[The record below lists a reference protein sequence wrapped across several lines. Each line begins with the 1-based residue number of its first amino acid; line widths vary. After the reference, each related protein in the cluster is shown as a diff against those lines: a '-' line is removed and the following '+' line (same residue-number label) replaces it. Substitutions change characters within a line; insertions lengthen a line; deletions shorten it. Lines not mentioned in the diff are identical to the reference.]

1 MRHSPNQK
9 PRQETT
15 KHPLTAPTT
24 ENQHGHRQAVD
35 GGRRISLLCDLPPES
50 RTHITAYLDPPSLD
64 ALGQTCK
71 LLRAHVADE
80 STWYHAFLCQ
90 FLGVGPEASLSD
102 ETALLLRRQQKS
114 WRLEFAYRHKMRGR
128 WQRSRNT
135 TVVHSPVHSYVNAI
149 HPLANGGLLTCSLRY
164 GIVARSHPLTGKVV
178 KGFLSASGGGA
189 GLGIG
194 NPNLEFAPDATACA
208 LTSEGATA
216 RVAWGYRNGQ
226 LAIVIAKKAME
237 GKVAADFSLCRVD
250 DFHEGA
256 VVDVVWEQDMVVS
269 AAADGR
275 LKIWQKRHMIQCL
288 WTSPKDERA
297 VVPVKCAKVV
307 SALARGFI
315 ACVME
320 NGDIL
325 LWRGFVLGDAQ
336 DAGTPRVDAENV
348 SVVRVPCPL
357 PKPSSENLVD
367 ALPEVLAFHADKT
380 APKPTVLVAY
390 LQQAFFYRIAVAG
403 PADIRISTYGDP
415 AFRLTSVASFFTS
428 EPTEHS
434 FVLAGD
440 HLGTIAIY
448 DWAGKQVVTST
459 TDNSSP
465 SLTSPLR
472 KIDAHDAAVTA
483 LASNGV
489 VIATGSARGAIHAYD
504 ALTLERVRTFD
515 ALETRS
521 ATKDKEK
528 KRDKETRE
536 MLLATVGD
544 EVLAWQLGKVPKT
557 QRHVMVGAK
566 GKGRAWRERKIEIR
580 EGMASAKDAD
590 RNFPGRHLSNS
601 NFSQGNVNKQA
612 RVQQAKMD
620 ALGLDE
626 AEALE
631 YVMMLSREEALF
643 GDARA
648 VDDGPQATV
657 DEGVFEGD
665 FDSASLAGAD
675 IASLAG
681 VDDAS
686 LAGVDDS
693 PGSSGISSLS
703 PPSGRPIP
711 PSTSSRRTSPPA
723 TSAWAFLPSPSLA
736 PASLDD
742 EVAFPSVSPH
752 TPSSSV
758 RASPPTTT
766 QSAWSTPLR
775 ASPPSSSVRAS
786 PPSSSVQ
793 SAWGTPLRMTP
804 GSGRIRVS
812 GSGPDVSAA
821 ITSAAGAW
829 SSVSAASLRSPE
841 TRTSPR
847 SSTVNDVQ
855 PEPSAPRSPTTED
868 NEVMGDTENMDD
880 MDDDL
885 RYAIE
890 LSLAEARSRGEAV

>member
-1 MRHSPNQK
+1 MRHSPNLK
-9 PRQETT
+9 SRQETT
-15 KHPLTAPTT
+15 KHPLTAPTP
-24 ENQHGHRQAVD
+24 EKQHGHRQAVD

-50 RTHITAYLDPPSLD
+50 RTHITAYHDPPSLD

-102 ETALLLRRQQKS
+102 ETALLLRHQQKS

-275 LKIWQKRHMIQCL
+275 IKIWQKRHMIQCL

-348 SVVRVPCPL
+348 AVVRVPCPL

-380 APKPTVLVAY
+380 AAEPTVLVAY
-390 LQQAFFYRIAVAG
+390 LQQALFYRIAVAG

-415 AFRLTSVASFFTS
+415 AFLLTSVTPFFTS

-459 TDNSSP
+459 TDNS
-465 SLTSPLR
+465 PLR
-472 KIDAHDAAVTA
+472 KFDAHDAAVTA

-580 EGMASAKDAD
+580 EGMATAKDAD
-590 RNFPGRHLSNS
+590 RNFPGRHLSSS

-631 YVMMLSREEALF
+631 YVMMLSREEAVEREREAERVRELF
-643 GDARA
+643 G
-648 VDDGPQATV
+648 
-657 DEGVFEGD
+657 
-665 FDSASLAGAD
+665 
-675 IASLAG
+675 G

-693 PGSSGISSLS
+693 PGSSGISSLSYASSSSSAERQQGGKRS

-855 PEPSAPRSPTTED
+855 PEPSAPRPPTTED

>member
-1 MRHSPNQK
+1 MRHSPNLK
-9 PRQETT
+9 SRQETT
-15 KHPLTAPTT
+15 KHPLTAPTP
-24 ENQHGHRQAVD
+24 EKQHGHRQAVD

-64 ALGQTCK
+64 ALGQTCR

-348 SVVRVPCPL
+348 AVVRVPCPL

-380 APKPTVLVAY
+380 AAEPTVLVAY
-390 LQQAFFYRIAVAG
+390 LQQALFYRIAVAG

-415 AFRLTSVASFFTS
+415 AFRLTSVAPFFTS

-448 DWAGKQVVTST
+448 DWAGKQVATST
-459 TDNSSP
+459 TDNSPP

-472 KIDAHDAAVTA
+472 KFDAHDAAVTA

-580 EGMASAKDAD
+580 EGMASAKGAD

-631 YVMMLSREEALF
+631 YVMMLSREEA
-643 GDARA
+643 
-648 VDDGPQATV
+648 GPQATL

-675 IASLAG
+675 DASLAG

-686 LAGVDDS
+686 LADVDDS
-693 PGSSGISSLS
+693 PGSRGAS
-703 PPSGRPIP
+703 PSAGRPIP
-711 PSTSSRRTSPPA
+711 PSTSSRGTAPPASSSRRTSPPA
-723 TSAWAFLPSPSLA
+723 TSALAFLPSPSP

-758 RASPPTTT
+758 RASPPSTTH
-766 QSAWSTPLR
+766 SAWSTPLR

-786 PPSSSVQ
+786 PP
-793 SAWGTPLRMTP
+793 
-804 GSGRIRVS
+804 IVS
-812 GSGPDVSAA
+812 GAWSSL
-821 ITSAAGAW
+821 SAGAW
-829 SSVSAASLRSPE
+829 SSVPAASPPSPGTTGGTPE
-841 TRTSPR
+841 SVP
-847 SSTVNDVQ
+847 SGASVNVGDM
-855 PEPSAPRSPTTED
+855 D
-868 NEVMGDTENMDD
+868 NAENLDD

-890 LSLAEARSRGEAV
+890 LSLAEARSRGDAV

>member
-9 PRQETT
+9 SRQETT

-90 FLGVGPEASLSD
+90 LLGVGPEASLSN

-194 NPNLEFAPDATACA
+194 NPNLEFAPDATACT

-237 GKVAADFSLCRVD
+237 GKVAADFLLCRVD

-275 LKIWQKRHMIQCL
+275 IKIWQKRHMIQCL

-325 LWRGFVLGDAQ
+325 IWRGFMLGDAQ

-348 SVVRVPCPL
+348 AAVRVPCPL

-367 ALPEVLAFHADKT
+367 TLPEVLAFHADKT
-380 APKPTVLVAY
+380 APEPTVLVAY
-390 LQQAFFYRIAVAG
+390 LQQALFYRIAVAG

-415 AFRLTSVASFFTS
+415 AFRLTSVAPFFTS

-459 TDNSSP
+459 TDSSP
-465 SLTSPLR
+465 PSLNPPLR
-472 KIDAHDAAVTA
+472 KFDAHDAAVTA

-521 ATKDKEK
+521 ASGFTSPLDKEI
-528 KRDKETRE
+528 RE

-580 EGMASAKDAD
+580 EGMATAKDAD
-590 RNFPGRHLSNS
+590 RNFPGRHPSNS
-601 NFSQGNVNKQA
+601 NFSQGSVNKQA

-631 YVMMLSREEALF
+631 YVMMLSREEA
-643 GDARA
+643 
-648 VDDGPQATV
+648 GPQATL

-675 IASLAG
+675 NASLAG
-681 VDDAS
+681 ERQGAS
-686 LAGVDDS
+686 
-693 PGSSGISSLS
+693 PSG
-703 PPSGRPIP
+703 GRPIP
-711 PSTSSRRTSPPA
+711 PSSSRTSPPAASAWASPPASSSRRTSPA
-723 TSAWAFLPSPSLA
+723 TTSAWASLPSPSLA

-758 RASPPTTT
+758 RASPPSTT
-766 QSAWSTPLR
+766 QSAWSTLLR

-793 SAWGTPLRMTP
+793 SAWGTPLRITP

-829 SSVSAASLRSPE
+829 SSVSAASPRSPE

-855 PEPSAPRSPTTED
+855 PEPSAPRPPTTED
-868 NEVMGDTENMDD
+868 NEVMGDAENMDD

>member
-9 PRQETT
+9 SRQETT

-90 FLGVGPEASLSD
+90 LLGVGPEASLSN

-275 LKIWQKRHMIQCL
+275 IKIWQKRHMIQCL

-336 DAGTPRVDAENV
+336 DTGTPRVDADNV
-348 SVVRVPCPL
+348 AVVRVPCPL

-367 ALPEVLAFHADKT
+367 ALPEVLAFHVDKT
-380 APKPTVLVAY
+380 APEPTVLVAY
-390 LQQAFFYRIAVAG
+390 LQQAFFYRIDVAG

-415 AFRLTSVASFFTS
+415 AFRLTSVAPFFTS

-459 TDNSSP
+459 TDNSPP

-472 KIDAHDAAVTA
+472 KFDAHDAAVTA

-504 ALTLERVRTFD
+504 ALTLERVRMFD

-566 GKGRAWRERKIEIR
+566 GKGRAWRERVQYER
-580 EGMASAKDAD
+580 EWLCAVRVG
-590 RNFPGRHLSNS
+590 
-601 NFSQGNVNKQA
+601 NFSQGNANKQA

-631 YVMMLSREEALF
+631 YVMMLSREEAVEREREAERVRELF

-648 VDDGPQATV
+648 VDDGPQATL

-675 IASLAG
+675 NASLAG
-681 VDDAS
+681 GAS
-686 LAGVDDS
+686 
-693 PGSSGISSLS
+693 
-703 PPSGRPIP
+703 PSGGRLIP

-723 TSAWAFLPSPSLA
+723 TSAWASLPSPSLA

-758 RASPPTTT
+758 RASPPSTTP
-766 QSAWSTPLR
+766 SAWSTP
-775 ASPPSSSVRAS
+775 SSAVRAS
-786 PPSSSVQ
+786 TPSS
-793 SAWGTPLRMTP
+793 
-804 GSGRIRVS
+804 VS
-812 GSGPDVSAA
+812 GACTPPVVTSPTRLSAC
-821 ITSAAGAW
+821 AW
-829 SSVSAASLRSPE
+829 SSAPAAS
-841 TRTSPR
+841 PR
-847 SSTVNDVQ
+847 ASIVNGVQ
-855 PEPSAPRSPTTED
+855 PEPFAGSSVPSASSSVNDKD
-868 NEVMGDTENMDD
+868 NAENMGDMDS
-880 MDDDL
+880 DL
-885 RYAIE
+885 LYAIE

>member
-1 MRHSPNQK
+1 MRHSPNQRT
-9 PRQETT
+9 RQETT
-15 KHPLTAPTT
+15 KHPLTASHP
-24 ENQHGHRQAVD
+24 ENQHGHRQVVD

-64 ALGQTCK
+64 ALSQTCR

-135 TVVHSPVHSYVNAI
+135 TVVHSPVHSYVNEI

-178 KGFLSASGGGA
+178 KGFLGASGGGA

-226 LAIVIAKKAME
+226 LAIVVAKKAME

-269 AAADGR
+269 AADDGR
-275 LKIWQKRHMIQCL
+275 VKVWQKRHAVQCL

-297 VVPVKCAKVV
+297 IVLIKCAKVV

-325 LWRGFVLGDAQ
+325 IWRGFVLGDAQ
-336 DAGTPRVDAENV
+336 DAGTPRVEAENV
-348 SVVRVPCPL
+348 EVVRVPCPL

-367 ALPEVLAFHADKT
+367 ALPEVLAFHADKA
-380 APKPTVLVAY
+380 APEHTVLVAY
-390 LQQAFFYRIAVAG
+390 RQQPLFYRIAVVG
-403 PADIRISTYGDP
+403 LTDIRITTFGDP
-415 AFRLTSVASFFTS
+415 AFRLTSVTPFFTA

-440 HLGTIAIY
+440 HLGTVAIY
-448 DWAGKQVVTST
+448 DWSKAGNVAWNVTSASAAT
-459 TDNSSP
+459 TSNSSTLIMSDSP
-465 SLTSPLR
+465 YSTIISPLR
-472 KIDAHDAAVTA
+472 KFDAHDSAVTA
-483 LASNGV
+483 IASNGI

-521 ATKDKEK
+521 ASGFASPLSAVSAFAFSSGQVIAKDKEK
-528 KRDKETRE
+528 NSDKNSRE

-544 EVLAWQLGKVPKT
+544 EVLAWQLGKVPKS

-566 GKGRAWRERKIEIR
+566 GKGRAWRERVQYER
-580 EGMASAKDAD
+580 EW
-590 RNFPGRHLSNS
+590 
-601 NFSQGNVNKQA
+601 
-612 RVQQAKMD
+612 
-620 ALGLDE
+620 
-626 AEALE
+626 
-631 YVMMLSREEALF
+631 
-643 GDARA
+643 
-648 VDDGPQATV
+648 
-657 DEGVFEGD
+657 
-665 FDSASLAGAD
+665 ASLFR
-675 IASLAG
+675 L
-681 VDDAS
+681 
-686 LAGVDDS
+686 
-693 PGSSGISSLS
+693 
-703 PPSGRPIP
+703 GRLK
-711 PSTSSRRTSPPA
+711 R
-723 TSAWAFLPSPSLA
+723 
-736 PASLDD
+736 
-742 EVAFPSVSPH
+742 
-752 TPSSSV
+752 
-758 RASPPTTT
+758 
-766 QSAWSTPLR
+766 
-775 ASPPSSSVRAS
+775 
-786 PPSSSVQ
+786 
-793 SAWGTPLRMTP
+793 
-804 GSGRIRVS
+804 
-812 GSGPDVSAA
+812 
-821 ITSAAGAW
+821 
-829 SSVSAASLRSPE
+829 
-841 TRTSPR
+841 
-847 SSTVNDVQ
+847 
-855 PEPSAPRSPTTED
+855 
-868 NEVMGDTENMDD
+868 
-880 MDDDL
+880 
-885 RYAIE
+885 
-890 LSLAEARSRGEAV
+890 